1 MRERIVKVVFRYI
14 SFYLIFGLMISSVC
28 LWLFAGLAKQVLANA
43 PITAIDQELANALHA
58 RATPL
63 GTTVYRL
70 VTAFGGSWIIVIAI
84 AVGLFFL
91 IRQRWSYLAVWIIA
105 LVGGGLLSM
114 QMKSIFARPRPVF
127 TNPLLIEE
135 SFSFPSAHAMTSLI
149 TYGILAYF
157 LWHEVHNRIVR
168 ILIVFAAML
177 LVILVGISRMT
188 LGVHYLSDVVGGFM
202 AGGLWLGV
210 CIAAF
215 SILQRGERR
224 LTAVAEQEVMSPQPE
239 VRVPASSAPRA
250 DRHSTPP

>member
-1 MRERIVKVVFRYI
+1 MRESIIKAILRYI
-14 SFYLIFGLMISSVC
+14 SLYLILGLTLSSIC
-28 LWLFAGLAKQVLANA
+28 LWLFAALAKQVLANA
-43 PITAIDQELANALHA
+43 PITAIDHELANALHA

-91 IRQRWSYLAVWIIA
+91 MRRRWSYLVVWVIA
-105 LVGGGLLSM
+105 LVGGGLLSL
-114 QMKSIFARPRPVF
+114 QMKTIFARPRPVF

-168 ILIVFAAML
+168 ILIVFAAVL

-188 LGVHYLSDVVGGFM
+188 LGVHYLSDVLGGFM
-202 AGGLWLGV
+202 AGGIWLGV
-210 CIAAF
+210 CIAAL
-215 SILQRGERR
+215 SILRRGEAR
-224 LTAVAEQEVMSPQPE
+224 LAAVDKQEVISPPPE
-239 VRVPASSAPRA
+239 VRVPAP
-250 DRHSTPP
+250 